1 MLLCKPEVAIR
12 SGRDA
17 VRGAGR
23 SWERKLA
30 DLPGWGDAPDPAVVA
45 RAPACRD
52 ATFRKP
58 EIAIGSGRDCAGNT
72 LRSWE
77 RKLADLPGW
86 SDAPNLAGHAVRP
99 CMGGTIRKPE
109 VAIRPGRDASRG
121 APRR

>member
-58 EIAIGSGRDCAGNT
+58 EIAIGSRRDCAGDN
-72 LRSWE
+72 LSGLE
-77 RKLADLPGW
+77 PQLDDLPGL
-86 SDAPNLAGHAVRP
+86 SDAPNHAGHALRH
-99 CMGGTIRKPE
+99 CLGET
-109 VAIRPGRDASRG
+109 
-121 APRR
+121 